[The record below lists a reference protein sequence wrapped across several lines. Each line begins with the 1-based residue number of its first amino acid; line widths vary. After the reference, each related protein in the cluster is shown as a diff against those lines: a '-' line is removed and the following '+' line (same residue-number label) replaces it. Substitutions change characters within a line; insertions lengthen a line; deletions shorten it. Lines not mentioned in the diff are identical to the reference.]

1 MRNRIIVIGAIVL
14 IGFWFGSRANRPVI
28 KTSKAETARGIW
40 NDPRARK
47 GRKKLGKKIAKAARS
62 GR

>member
-28 KTSKAETARGIW
+28 KTSKADTARKIW

-47 GRKKLGKKIAKAARS
+47 GRKKLGKRIAKAA
-62 GR
+62 GLHG